1 IRHEMERQI
10 DEFLET
16 GRVMGM
22 GMKQTRGWD
31 DERLVTVLQRE
42 KEDAHDYRYFPEPDL
57 LPVEMDEA
65 WKDRIRAEIPELPIA
80 RRARYRDDFGLPEK
94 DAAALVE
101 DRELCLYFERVVD
114 AQASLPTPP
123 AASAAGHEAAKL
135 LLNQMAKR
143 ANEAGVGVPDLGIN
157 ASQIADLLA
166 LRRDGTLPAQAIDPL
181 LELAADSP
189 EPIASL
195 AEANDLVA
203 VRDESAIEQWLADA
217 VVAQPQAAE
226 DVRNGKDA
234 AIGRLV
240 GAVMKASGGQ
250 ADAQDVRKR
259 LFDLLRG

>member
-1 IRHEMERQI
+1 
-10 DEFLET
+10 
-16 GRVMGM
+16 M

-65 WKDRIRAEIPELPIA
+65 WKNRIRESIPELPSA
-80 RRARYRDDFGLPEK
+80 RRSRYREEFGLPDK
-94 DAAALVE
+94 DAFALI
-101 DRELCLYFERVVD
+101 DHQGLCRFFERTVD
-114 AQASLPTPP
+114 AQLASTDPP
-123 AASAAGHEAAKL
+123 SLREAGHESAKL

-143 ANEAGVGVPDLGIN
+143 ANESGVVAHEIGIT
-157 ASQIADLLA
+157 AEQVGELLA
-166 LRRDGTLPAQAIDPL
+166 LRRSGEIPTQAIDRL
-181 LELAADSP
+181 LQLASESSQSVAG
-189 EPIASL
+189 L
-195 AEANDLVA
+195 AEANDLLA
-203 VRDESAIEQWLADA
+203 IRDEGAIEQWLTAA

-250 ADAQDVRKR
+250 ADAKDVRDR
-259 LFDLLRG
+259 LFAMLRA